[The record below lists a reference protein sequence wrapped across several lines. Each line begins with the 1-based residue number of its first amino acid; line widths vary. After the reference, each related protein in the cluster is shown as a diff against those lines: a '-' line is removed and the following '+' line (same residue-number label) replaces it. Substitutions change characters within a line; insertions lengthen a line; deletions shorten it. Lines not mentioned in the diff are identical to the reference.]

1 MTVRQALW
9 IDLREPG
16 QEHRLL
22 LVDAPAPAVKKERE
36 TKLQA
41 AVERIWPRARLV
53 AYAGGVAEFSL
64 GEGTVVA
71 HFGPVR
77 GDAELLPLER
87 VLPLSENHER
97 HSAGVAE
104 RFASSEFQLSL
115 L

>member
-1 MTVRQALW
+1 MRQALW

-16 QEHRLL
+16 REHRLL
-22 LVDAPAPAVKKERE
+22 LVDAPAPAVKNDRE

-41 AVERIWPRARLV
+41 AVEQIWPRAQLV
-53 AYAGGVAEFSL
+53 SYAGGVAEFSL

-87 VLPLSENHER
+87 VLPLRENHEGP
-97 HSAGVAE
+97 SAGVAE
-104 RFASSEFQLSL
+104 HLAGSEFQLSL

>member
-1 MTVRQALW
+1 MRQALW

-16 QEHRLL
+16 REHRLL
-22 LVDAPAPAVKKERE
+22 LVDAPVPTLKKERE
-36 TKLQA
+36 AKLQG
-41 AVERIWPRARLV
+41 AVELIWPRARLV
-53 AYAGGVAEFSL
+53 SYSGGVAEFSL

-87 VLPLSENHER
+87 VLALRENHER
-97 HSAGVAE
+97 HPAGVAE
-104 RFASSEFQLSL
+104 RLAGGEFQLSL